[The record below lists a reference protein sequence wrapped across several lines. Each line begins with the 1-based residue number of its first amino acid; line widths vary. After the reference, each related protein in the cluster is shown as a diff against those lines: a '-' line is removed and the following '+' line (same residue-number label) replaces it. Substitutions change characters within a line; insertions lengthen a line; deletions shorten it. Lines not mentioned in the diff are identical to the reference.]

1 MAEDYSQES
10 LKKHKELKGK
20 LEVNVKAH
28 LKNAHDLS
36 IYYTPG
42 VAAPCLEI
50 AQNKELA
57 YDYTIK
63 GSTVAIISDGSR
75 VLGLG
80 NIGAEAGLPVME
92 GKAMLLKEL
101 ANVNAFPIMVK
112 SQKAEDII
120 QVVENIAPSFGAINL
135 EDIETP
141 KAFQVWEQL
150 QNIGI
155 PVFHDDQQGTAI
167 TVRAALTNALKVV
180 GKEWPNL
187 KIVMTGA
194 GAAGLAVAKFLSCL
208 GHDRNVCLAP
218 KELIIFD
225 AKGPLNSLRMDLNP
239 WQQELLQNIQPKNFT
254 GTLKDAMK
262 NADVFIG
269 LSAPGIV
276 SKEMIQSMNKNA
288 IVFALANPVPE
299 IMPEEA
305 LKAGA
310 KIVASG
316 RSDSINQV
324 NNSLAFPAV
333 FKGLLQARA
342 KKYTKE
348 IELVAAQ
355 ALAEYVKKPD
365 ENHILP
371 DRLDKKA
378 VDYVAEKI
386 AEAIQKEQL
395 E

>member
-1 MAEDYSQES
+1 MAEDYALES

-20 LEVNVKAH
+20 LEIKVKAH
-28 LKNAHDLS
+28 FNNAHDLS

-42 VAAPCLEI
+42 VVAPCLEI
-50 AQNKELA
+50 AKNKDLA

-63 GSTVAIISDGSR
+63 GNTIAIVSDGSR

-80 NIGAEAGLPVME
+80 NIGPEAGLPVME

-101 ANVNAFPIMVK
+101 ANVNAIPIMVK
-112 SQKAEDII
+112 SQTAEDII
-120 QVVENIAPSFGAINL
+120 QVVENIAPTFGAINL
-135 EDIETP
+135 EDIATP
-141 KAFQVWEQL
+141 KAFEIWEKL
-150 QNIGI
+150 QSIGI
-155 PVFHDDQQGTAI
+155 PVFHDDQHGTAI

-180 GKEWPNL
+180 GKDFSKL
-187 KIVMTGA
+187 KIVMSGA

-208 GHDRNVCLAP
+208 GHDRNLCLAP

-225 AKGPLNSLRMDLNP
+225 QKGPLNSLRTDLNS
-239 WQQELLQNIQPKNFT
+239 WQMELLRNIQPKNFT
-254 GTLKDAMK
+254 GTLAEAMK

-269 LSAPGIV
+269 LSAPNIV
-276 SKEMIQSMNKNA
+276 SKEMIQNMNKDS

-310 KIVASG
+310 RIAASG
-316 RSDSINQV
+316 RSDSVNQV

-333 FKGLLQARA
+333 FKGLLDARA

-348 IELVAAQ
+348 IELAAAQ
-355 ALAEYVKKPD
+355 ALAEYVKHPD
-365 ENHILP
+365 ETHILP

-378 VDYVAEKI
+378 VNYIAEKV
-386 AEAIQKEQL
+386 AQAARKESD
-395 E
+395 